1 MKNGEYCNWA
11 EGKSWNTSNTTVCA
25 VESTTPCPANPANG
39 TYNFSCNDNS
49 CVLSCNS
56 GYVNCSGTCT
66 AIGSA
71 PNCTNYHTCSGTC
84 TTCAPGYTLSGG
96 TCSAAT
102 LKLGSTSV
110 GQSSLL
116 QAGADALAYISGNKM
131 GIGNSNPSAN
141 LHINASTDTEG
152 LRIVTSNYSPF
163 IIRNAADTADLFR
176 IDQDGNITSLGE
188 ITGSNNYW
196 KLNGS
201 NLYAST
207 TDWNL
212 GIGTTNPGAK
222 LQISGGSADW
232 NETTPGITKGSLH
245 LDPNNSATHF
255 GNAITF
261 ASSDNSNAQAGI
273 YVRGDGGYGTK
284 MYLATTDSYSAGA
297 KTRMMID
304 YNGNVGI
311 GSTNPSAKLHVGGA
325 LYIDGFY
332 GGNLYINNTSSLG
345 PYIVSHTDASN
356 LSTFGQYAARW
367 TASGFGHVFAVSPF
381 TLTGNSRSWSTSLYV
396 PAGYSGG
403 LAGDVALGGSI
414 TGMSASNYTG
424 AVMVVKNNGNV
435 GIGTS
440 SPASTLDVNGL
451 IKMRT
456 QAITQNEDVINKEY
470 LESALSATGANLWGG
485 STSGAIYN
493 VNTGNVGIGTTDPAS
508 ELDVEGTVNS
518 LGMNTLTLIANLAD
532 VNTSLDVG
540 SGGASDGIFV
550 NGRAEI
556 SGKLGVGMSSPT
568 YPLDVTGNAR
578 IGQAD
583 NYGLYIGGTQR
594 HLWARAS
601 GDLALGT
608 GGSDR
613 LTIDSAGNVGIGNTN
628 PGARLHVVGDQVFFS
643 VNQSAGSSGLSIN
656 SNLRLGTNTGYAWI
670 QSHGSQPLSIN
681 ALGNNVGIGTT
692 NPTAKLHLW
701 SSGTQPNL
709 FRLSSDYHTNF
720 VLENSSANDFY
731 TLMAGTGGSGIKI
744 SDSNWFFIGHDS
756 YANRDNTSGGTIRFV
771 VGTTGNVGI
780 GTSNPGTRL
789 TVVGSGSYSI
799 DASSYK
805 IGNVATPTANTDAA
819 NKAYVDSA
827 IPTVPAQLWSG
838 TLNGNIWN
846 GAAGVGNVGI
856 GTTNPRSKLEI
867 TSTPPSGSSATS
879 VVTINNNGGNDALGQ
894 NSGIFVSSWTKGD
907 NIAGDF
913 AAFDGPSPDAAN
925 TLYAVKAYVD
935 GYAPNRY
942 GVHITSIDDM
952 TGTSWGLYSIAAKNY
967 FSGNVGIGTTTPGS
981 KLHVVG
987 NTELAGDVN
996 ITASSTLNMLGGNI
1010 NAVNKLTV
1018 NTIDPLYSIKGINYS
1033 TFAPSMVGGVK
1044 EEYVG
1049 FAKIDQML
1057 KTGEYEKIIDFNQVA
1072 EGSDLWVW
1080 HKTIDFSPN
1089 NVQVIITPIAQFANT
1104 YYFIEDDK
1112 LVLRADKEVEVSYR
1126 LTGNRHDWKEWP
1138 TRALDQ
1144 TEKAGFIID

>member
-1 MKNGEYCNWA
+1 MKFKLLSLLIILFGLFLAVPVKADTSARGCETNTMKNGEYCNWA
-11 EGKSWNTSNTTVCA
+11 EGKSWNTSNTTICA
-25 VESTTPCPANPANG
+25 VESTTPCPANPSNG
-39 TYNFSCNDNS
+39 TYNFSCNSNS

-56 GYVNCSGTCT
+56 GYVRCNNTCT
-66 AIGSA
+66 PVGSA
-71 PNCTNYHTCSGTC
+71 PNCTNYNTCSGTC

-152 LRIVTSNYSPF
+152 LRIITSNYSPF

-201 NLYAST
+201 DLYAST
-207 TDWNL
+207 TSWNV
-212 GIGTTNPGAK
+212 GIGTTNPSQK
-222 LQISGGSADW
+222 LDVVGKISL
-232 NETTPGITKGSLH
+232 N
-245 LDPNNSATHF
+245 
-255 GNAITF
+255 
-261 ASSDNSNAQAGI
+261 
-273 YVRGDGGYGTK
+273 DGGNSVFIGEG
-284 MYLATTDSYSAGA
+284 AGLNDDA
-297 KTRMMID
+297 SNNR
-304 YNGNVGI
+304 NVGI
-311 GSTNPSAKLHVGGA
+311 GHQSLLSNTTGNYNTANGYHS
-325 LYIDGFY
+325 LYFNTTGSQNTANGYQSLRYNTTGSQNTANGYQSLYFNTT
-332 GGNLYINNTSSLG
+332 GNYNTANGMYSLLYNTTGSNNTANGWYSL
-345 PYIVSHTDASN
+345 YSN
-356 LSTFGQYAARW
+356 T
-367 TASGFGHVFAVSPF
+367 
-381 TLTGNSRSWSTSLYV
+381 TGNSNTANGHRSLYSNTTGSYNIALGLN
-396 PAGYSGG
+396 AGRYINDGGANETSSNSLYLGYDTRASLSGNTNEIVIG
-403 LAGDVALGGSI
+403 HSALGGGSNSVTLGNDSI
-414 TGMSASNYTG
+414 AKTLL
-424 AVMVVKNNGNV
+424 KGNV
-435 GIGTS
+435 GIGTT
-440 SPASTLDVNGL
+440 SPQSLLDVNGL

-456 QAITQNEDVINKEY
+456 ATITADEDVINKGY
-470 LESALSATGANLWGG
+470 LDAALTNSNFWGG
-485 STSGAIYN
+485 SASSNIYN

-518 LGMNTLTLIANLAD
+518 LAMNTLSLIANLAD

-540 SGGASDGIFV
+540 SGGASDGVFV

-594 HLWARAS
+594 YLWARAS

-613 LTIDSAGNVGIGNTN
+613 LTIDSAGNVGIGITN
-628 PGARLHVVGDQVFFS
+628 PGSYKLYVNGGNAVFGSDIYVAGGDIYDASGDLHILGEDNLYLKMDYNNNDVDTRNIIFAKNTSLATAPTAANELMRITEVG
-643 VNQSAGSSGLSIN
+643 
-656 SNLRLGTNTGYAWI
+656 
-670 QSHGSQPLSIN
+670 
-681 ALGNNVGIGTT
+681 NVGIGTT
-692 NPTAKLHLW
+692 
-701 SSGTQPNL
+701 
-709 FRLSSDYHTNF
+709 
-720 VLENSSANDFY
+720 
-731 TLMAGTGGSGIKI
+731 
-744 SDSNWFFIGHDS
+744 
-756 YANRDNTSGGTIRFV
+756 
-771 VGTTGNVGI
+771 
-780 GTSNPGTRL
+780 NPGTRL
-789 TVVGSGSYSI
+789 TVVGSGNYSI

-805 IGNVATPTANTDAA
+805 IGNVATPTVATDAA
-819 NKAYVDSA
+819 NKGYVDSA
-827 IPTVPAQLWSG
+827 IPASLWSG

-846 GAAGVGNVGI
+846 GAAGAGNVGI
-856 GTTNPRSKLEI
+856 GTTNPSSKLNVIADNNGEGI
-867 TSTPPSGSSATS
+867 VIRRNSTADDSYADLRFSLTTSDTYNGATFIRAFRRSGDS
-879 VVTINNNGGNDALGQ
+879 NNNDLLFNVGGNDALM
-894 NSGIFVSSWTKGD
+894 IKD
-907 NIAGDF
+907 
-913 AAFDGPSPDAAN
+913 
-925 TLYAVKAYVD
+925 
-935 GYAPNRY
+935 
-942 GVHITSIDDM
+942 
-952 TGTSWGLYSIAAKNY
+952 
-967 FSGNVGIGTTTPGS
+967 SGNVGIGTTTPGS

-987 NTELAGDVN
+987 NANITSTLTMGGDINMANNN
-996 ITASSTLNMLGGNI
+996 ITAI
-1010 NAVNKLTV
+1010 NKLTV
-1018 NTIDPLYSIKGINYS
+1018 NTIDPLYNIKGVNYS

-1049 FAKIDQML
+1049 LAKIDQML
-1057 KTGEYEKIIDFNQVA
+1057 KTGEYEKIIDFDQVA

-1112 LVLRADKEVEVSYR
+1112 LVLRADKEVDISYR

-1144 TEKAGFIID
+1144 TEKAGFIIN